1 VNAGGNPG
9 DDRDADDP
17 ETDADT
23 DARRRLLA
31 QARARL
37 PAVSAEPALVEALC
51 AAAAALGV
59 DSPRAWLHALRAARA
74 AAAFDGADRIEASHA
89 AIAVRLVLAPRATRV
104 PEPPA
109 DAAPPEPPQ
118 AEPAP
123 REPPEARD
131 PSAAPFEPPP
141 EAAAGVE
148 PPPAG
153 PSESPQAA
161 PPDPPAGD
169 ARPLED
175 RLLEAAR
182 AALPAGLLAGLASG
196 IAPRRGAG
204 SGRAGAQRR
213 GAHRGRVAGSRPGLP
228 GAGQR
233 LALIDTLRAAAP
245 WQTLRRRTA
254 PPAAASRAAI
264 VHRADLRVA
273 QRLQRTETTTVFV
286 VDASGSAAL
295 HRLAEA
301 KGAVELL
308 LADCY
313 VRRDRVAVIAFRERG
328 ADVLLPPTRS
338 LVRAKR
344 SLAGL
349 PGGGG
354 TPLASGLD
362 AATALVEAVRRRGA
376 TATLVV
382 LTDGRA
388 NVARDGTGG
397 RTLAEAQALESARRL
412 RALDVPAVLV
422 DTSPQPRPAARE
434 IAVAMA
440 ARYVPMPHADA
451 RRMAGAVRA
460 PGARGTA

>member
-1 VNAGGNPG
+1 V
-9 DDRDADDP
+9 
-17 ETDADT
+17 
-23 DARRRLLA
+23 
-31 QARARL
+31 ARL
-37 PAVSAEPALVEALC
+37 
-51 AAAAALGV
+51 
-59 DSPRAWLHALRAARA
+59 
-74 AAAFDGADRIEASHA
+74 
-89 AIAVRLVLAPRATRV
+89 
-104 PEPPA
+104 
-109 DAAPPEPPQ
+109 Q
-118 AEPAP
+118 
-123 REPPEARD
+123 
-131 PSAAPFEPPP
+131 
-141 EAAAGVE
+141 
-148 PPPAG
+148 
-153 PSESPQAA
+153 
-161 PPDPPAGD
+161 
-169 ARPLED
+169 
-175 RLLEAAR
+175 
-182 AALPAGLLAGLASG
+182 
-196 IAPRRGAG
+196 
-204 SGRAGAQRR
+204 
-213 GAHRGRVAGSRPGLP
+213 
-228 GAGQR
+228 
-233 LALIDTLRAAAP
+233 
-245 WQTLRRRTA
+245 
-254 PPAAASRAAI
+254 
-264 VHRADLRVA
+264 
-273 QRLQRTETTTVFV
+273 QRTETTTIFA
-286 VDASGSAAL
+286 VDASGSSAL